1 MANYL
6 FSLMSPEIHDT
17 IVAVSSPSG
26 RSLHAIIK
34 ISGPEAIPCMK
45 DFFVPASHIDSGE
58 IPTYISVAGSIHIM
72 EEGINIPAVLYI
84 MKQPYSYTK
93 EDVVEIHTLGSPTIL
108 EMLLSSILSKGIQ
121 AKRNIRLS
129 QPGEF
134 TKRAFLHGRI
144 DLTQAEAT
152 MRIIRAQTDGE
163 LKVAVAQLAGD
174 VSQQTQRIQDEA
186 VSLCSY
192 IEAAIDFSDQDIELI
207 SAREI
212 MNRLEVIEN
221 NISRLLIQPEIGKVS
236 QEGINTVLYGKPN
249 VGKSSLINA
258 LLGKKRTLVSE
269 IPGTTRDVV
278 ADILE
283 IGGIRFKLMDT
294 AGMDDTKE
302 IVTSRAM
309 EKTQSTLEKAQII
322 LLVFDGSVNIDA
334 QLREM
339 KPDDLTG
346 NVIVVVNKCDLRKNS
361 SFQELPAELKK
372 YPLMYTSALTGE
384 GLERLKETLIESVLG
399 GQVNLSGGA
408 PIFNVRQ
415 REVLQRSLQSIR
427 QTMESVRN
435 NESFEFIALDLRTAI
450 DALGEIVGEV
460 TTEDILS
467 KIFLEFCIGK

>member
-1 MANYL
+1 
-6 FSLMSPEIHDT
+6 MSPEIHDT

-121 AKRNIRLS
+121 ARRNIRLS

-221 NISRLLIQPEIGKVS
+221 NISRLLIQPEIGKIS
-236 QEGINTVLYGKPN
+236 PEGINTVLYGKPN

-258 LLGKKRTLVSE
+258 LLEKKRTLVSE

-278 ADILE
+278 ADILR
-283 IGGIRFKLMDT
+283 GD
-294 AGMDDTKE
+294 
-302 IVTSRAM
+302 
-309 EKTQSTLEKAQII
+309 
-322 LLVFDGSVNIDA
+322 
-334 QLREM
+334 
-339 KPDDLTG
+339 
-346 NVIVVVNKCDLRKNS
+346 
-361 SFQELPAELKK
+361 
-372 YPLMYTSALTGE
+372 
-384 GLERLKETLIESVLG
+384 
-399 GQVNLSGGA
+399 
-408 PIFNVRQ
+408 
-415 REVLQRSLQSIR
+415 
-427 QTMESVRN
+427 
-435 NESFEFIALDLRTAI
+435 
-450 DALGEIVGEV
+450 
-460 TTEDILS
+460 
-467 KIFLEFCIGK
+467 

>member
-1 MANYL
+1 
-6 FSLMSPEIHDT
+6 MSPEIQDT

-26 RSLHAIIK
+26 RSLHSIVK
-34 ISGPEAIPCMK
+34 ISGLNAIQSIE
-45 DFFVPASHIDSGE
+45 DIF
-58 IPTYISVAGSIHIM
+58 IPTVNIDLMAISTYTSVVGNIYIK
-72 EEGINIPAVLYI
+72 EELVSIPAVLYI
-84 MKQPYSYTK
+84 MKQPYSYTR
-93 EDVVEIHTLGSPTIL
+93 EDVVEIHTLGSPMVL

-121 AKRNIRLS
+121 VKRNIRLS

-163 LKVAVAQLAGD
+163 LRVAVAQLAGD

-212 MNRLEVIEN
+212 INRLEVIEN

-236 QEGINTVLYGKPN
+236 PEGINTVLYGKPN

-361 SFQELPAELKK
+361 TFPVSPAELKK
-372 YPLMYTSALTGE
+372 YPLMHTSALTGE

>member
-1 MANYL
+1 
-6 FSLMSPEIHDT
+6 MSPEIQDT

-26 RSLHAIIK
+26 RSFQSILK
-34 ISGPEAIPCMK
+34 ISGPEAIQCMK
-45 DFFVPASHIDSGE
+45 DFFIPTAHFDLGE
-58 IPTYISVAGSIHIM
+58 IPTYTSTAGNIHIE

-93 EDVVEIHTLGSPTIL
+93 EDVVEIHTLGSPIIM

-121 AKRNIRLS
+121 VKRNIRLS

-152 MRIIRAQTDGE
+152 MRIIRAQTDAE
-163 LKVAVAQLAGD
+163 LKVAVAQLTGS
-174 VSQQTQRIQDEA
+174 VSQQVKRIQDDA

-207 SAREI
+207 STREI
-212 MNRLEVIEN
+212 INRLEVMKN
-221 NISRLLIQPEIGKVS
+221 DISLLLIQPETGKMS
-236 QEGINTVLYGKPN
+236 QEGIDTVLYGKPN

-269 IPGTTRDVV
+269 IPGTTRDVI

-283 IGGIRFKLMDT
+283 IRGIRFKLMDT
-294 AGMDDTKE
+294 AGMDDSE
-302 IVTSRAM
+302 EVVLSRAM
-309 EKTQSTLEKAQII
+309 EKTRATLEKAQVI
-322 LLVFDGSVNIDA
+322 LLVFDGNSHIDE

-339 KPDDLTG
+339 QLDDLTG
-346 NVIVVVNKCDLRKNS
+346 NVIFVINKCDLQKS
-361 SFQELPAELKK
+361 SPFPELPAELKK
-372 YPLMYTSALTGE
+372 YPLVHTSALTGE
-384 GLERLKETLIESVLG
+384 GLERLKETLLESVLG
-399 GQVNLSGGA
+399 GRVNLSGSA

-415 REVLQRSLQSIR
+415 REVLQRSLQSIQ

-435 NESFEFIALDLRTAI
+435 NESYEFIALDLRTAI

-467 KIFLEFCIGK
+467 KIFSEFCIGK

>member
-1 MANYL
+1 
-6 FSLMSPEIHDT
+6 MSPEIQDT
-17 IVAVSSPSG
+17 IVAVSSPFG

-45 DFFVPASHIDSGE
+45 DFFIPTSHIDFGVVPAYTS
-58 IPTYISVAGSIHIM
+58 IAGNIHVM

-93 EDVVEIHTLGSPTIL
+93 EDVVEIHTLGSPMVL

-121 AKRNIRLS
+121 VKRNIRLS

-152 MRIIRAQTDGE
+152 MRIIRAHTDAE
-163 LKVAVAQLAGD
+163 LKVAVAQLTGS
-174 VSQQTQRIQDEA
+174 VSQQIKRIQDDA

-207 SAREI
+207 STREI
-212 MNRLEVIEN
+212 INRLEVIKK
-221 NISRLLIQPEIGKVS
+221 NISQLLIQPETGKVS
-236 QEGINTVLYGKPN
+236 QEGIDTVLYGKPN

-269 IPGTTRDVV
+269 IPGTTRDVI

-283 IGGIRFKLMDT
+283 IRGIRFKLMDT
-294 AGMDDTKE
+294 AGMDDSE
-302 IVTSRAM
+302 EVVLSRAM
-309 EKTQSTLEKAQII
+309 EKTRATLGKAQVI
-322 LLVFDGSVNIDA
+322 LLVFDGNSHIDE

-339 KPDDLTG
+339 QLDDLTG
-346 NVIVVVNKCDLRKNS
+346 NVIVVVNKCDLLKS
-361 SFQELPAELKK
+361 SSSPELPAELKK
-372 YPLMYTSALTGE
+372 HPLVYTSALTGE
-384 GLERLKETLIESVLG
+384 GLERLKGTLVESVLG
-399 GQVNLSGGA
+399 GRVNLSGGA

-415 REVLQRSLQSIR
+415 REALQCSLQSIQ
-427 QTMESVRN
+427 QTMESVSN
-435 NESFEFIALDLRTAI
+435 NESYEFVALDLRTAI
-450 DALGEIVGEV
+450 DVLGEIVGEV

-467 KIFLEFCIGK
+467 KIFSEFCIGK

>member
-1 MANYL
+1 
-6 FSLMSPEIHDT
+6 MSPEIQDT

-26 RSLHAIIK
+26 RSLQAIIK

-45 DFFVPASHIDSGE
+45 DFFIPTAHIDLE
-58 IPTYISVAGSIHIM
+58 VVPTYTSIAGNIHIV

-93 EDVVEIHTLGSPTIL
+93 EDVVEIHTLGSPMVL

-121 AKRNIRLS
+121 VKRNIRLS
-129 QPGEF
+129 QSGEF

-163 LKVAVAQLAGD
+163 LKVAVAQLTGS
-174 VSQQTQRIQDEA
+174 VSQQIKRIQDDA

-212 MNRLEVIEN
+212 MNRLEVIKK
-221 NISRLLIQPEIGKVS
+221 NISQLLIQPETGKVS
-236 QEGINTVLYGKPN
+236 QEGIDTVLYGKPN

-269 IPGTTRDVV
+269 IPGTTRDVI

-283 IGGIRFKLMDT
+283 IRGIRFKLMDT
-294 AGMDDTKE
+294 AGMDDSE
-302 IVTSRAM
+302 EVVLSEAM
-309 EKTQSTLEKAQII
+309 EKTRSTLKKAQVI
-322 LLVFDGSVNIDA
+322 LLVFDGNFNIDE
-334 QLREM
+334 QLRAM
-339 KPDDLTG
+339 KLDDLTG
-346 NVIVVVNKCDLRKNS
+346 NAIIVINKCDLLKSS
-361 SFQELPAELKK
+361 SFPELPAELKK
-372 YPLMYTSALTGE
+372 YPLVHTSALTGE
-384 GLERLKETLIESVLG
+384 GLERLKGTLVESVLG
-399 GQVNLSGGA
+399 GRVNLSGSA

-415 REVLQRSLQSIR
+415 REALQRSLQSIQ
-427 QTMESVRN
+427 QTMESVSN
-435 NESFEFIALDLRTAI
+435 NESYEFVALDLRTAI
-450 DALGEIVGEV
+450 DVLGEIVGEV

-467 KIFLEFCIGK
+467 KIFSEFCIGK

>member
-1 MANYL
+1 
-6 FSLMSPEIHDT
+6 MSPEIHDT

-45 DFFVPASHIDSGE
+45 DFFVPASHIGLGE

-121 AKRNIRLS
+121 ARRNIRLS

-163 LKVAVAQLAGD
+163 LNVAVAQLAGD
-174 VSQQTQRIQDEA
+174 VSQHTKRIQDDA

-207 SAREI
+207 SAGEI
-212 MNRLEVIEN
+212 MHRLEVVKN
-221 NISRLLIQPEIGKVS
+221 NISHLLIQPEIGKVS

-302 IVTSRAM
+302 IVKSRAM
-309 EKTQSTLEKAQII
+309 EKTQSTLKKAQII
-322 LLVFDGSVNIDA
+322 LLVFDGSANIDV
-334 QLREM
+334 QLREI

-346 NVIVVVNKCDLRKNS
+346 NVIVVINKCDLQKNS
-361 SFQELPAELKK
+361 SFPELPAEFKK
-372 YPLMYTSALTGE
+372 YPLMHTSALTGE
-384 GLERLKETLIESVLG
+384 GLERLKGTLLESVLG
-399 GQVNLSGGA
+399 GRVNLSGSA

-415 REVLQRSLQSIR
+415 REVLQRSLQSIQ
-427 QTMESVRN
+427 QTMESVSN
-435 NESFEFIALDLRTAI
+435 NESYEFIALDLRTAI
-450 DALGEIVGEV
+450 DILGEIVGEV

-467 KIFLEFCIGK
+467 KIFSEFCIGK